1 MRLNL
6 NLNDTFKRFLNTS
19 LKAFKQ
25 LHKNK
30 GYKPEDL
37 KKEKAYQNLI
47 KGTYDILN
55 LGIKDNDMPEKMQ
68 RALQSDA
75 FLFGGLKANAQLFEA
90 SQLLLNEDGTIK
102 PYKELAGEFDRLNVL
117 YNQTY
122 LEAEYQFAINSS
134 EMAAKWS
141 ELGTSERYSLQ
152 YRTADDTRVRDTHKS
167 LHNVTLPKEDPFWN
181 SFYPPNGWRCRCT
194 VVEVL
199 KDKYEASESD
209 KSIKAGEK
217 ATTEIGKDGKNRLE
231 IFRFNPGKEQKLM
244 PPKHPY
250 NKVKGV
256 KEIKSI
262 IDRYDGVGFKS
273 IKTKN
278 NGELQI
284 YTSGKQNPQ
293 EEKKNKKAFE
303 ILANNGGRY
312 RMLPVIEDGKKN
324 PDGINLKTNHL
335 VDVKVSESTN
345 GKNIAQSS
353 LKEASNQGAQEV
365 IIHLKYR
372 PDSYRLMYGAVLNT
386 FKQGRSKNLKMITII
401 FPDNK
406 VKYYNTDV
414 FKKKKV

>member
-1 MRLNL
+1 MHTRLNYLYDCGCNDCQAEKKRLNL
-6 NLNDTFKRFLNTS
+6 SLNDTFKRFLNSS

-68 RALQSDA
+68 KALQSDA

-90 SQLLLNEDGTIK
+90 SQLLLNEDGTVK
-102 PYKELAGEFDRLNVL
+102 PYKELASEFDRLNVL

-141 ELGTSERYSLQ
+141 ELGTSERYNLQ
-152 YRTADDTRVRDTHKS
+152 YRTASDDRVRDSHKA
-167 LHNVTLPKEDPFWN
+167 LHDITLPKEDAFWN

-250 NKVKGV
+250 NKV
-256 KEIKSI
+256 
-262 IDRYDGVGFKS
+262 
-273 IKTKN
+273 
-278 NGELQI
+278 
-284 YTSGKQNPQ
+284 
-293 EEKKNKKAFE
+293 A
-303 ILANNGGRY
+303 
-312 RMLPVIEDGKKN
+312 
-324 PDGINLKTNHL
+324 
-335 VDVKVSESTN
+335 
-345 GKNIAQSS
+345 
-353 LKEASNQGAQEV
+353 GA
-365 IIHLKYR
+365 
-372 PDSYRLMYGAVLNT
+372 
-386 FKQGRSKNLKMITII
+386 
-401 FPDNK
+401 NK
-406 VKYYNTDV
+406 VKDGN
-414 FKKKKV
+414 